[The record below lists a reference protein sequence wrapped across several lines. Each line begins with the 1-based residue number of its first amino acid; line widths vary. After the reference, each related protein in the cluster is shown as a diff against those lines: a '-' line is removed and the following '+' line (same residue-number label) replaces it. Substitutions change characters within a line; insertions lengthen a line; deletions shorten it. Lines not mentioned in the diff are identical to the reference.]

1 MPLLFFI
8 KSKSMAKEL
17 RKKDALEYHEKGR
30 PGKIEVV
37 PTKATKTQRDLS
49 LAYSPG
55 VAEPCKEI
63 AANKEAV
70 YRYTAK
76 GNLVAVISN
85 GTAVLGLGDIGPEAG
100 KPVMEGKGVLFKIFA
115 DIDVFDIEINEKD
128 PVKFVEIVRSLEPTF
143 GGINLEDIKAP
154 ECFYIEKELREQLTI
169 PVMHDDQHGTAIISA
184 AALLNAL
191 QIQKKKIEKVQ
202 FVVNGA
208 GAAAMACIQLYV
220 ALGAK
225 PENFCIFDRKGSL
238 YAGRTDLEGFKQKF
252 ANAKDDTT
260 LDKAMKGADVFI
272 GLSVGNV
279 VTTDMV
285 KSMAK
290 NPIIFAMANPDPE
303 ITYPDACAARNDLI
317 MATGRSDYPNQ
328 VNNVLGFPYI
338 FRGALDVRAT
348 QINEAMKLAAV
359 KALAELAQTPVPD
372 IVNLAYN
379 TTNITFGPN
388 YIIPKPLDPR
398 LLSAVAPAVAK
409 AAIESGVAQKPITD
423 WDTYVTDLNK
433 RLGLDNQVMRV
444 LGSKAKKDPR
454 RIVFAEA
461 DNVKILKSAQV
472 VFDEGIGYPIL
483 LGDENKIRLLAQTN
497 SIDIEGIPIFDPR
510 SDAMEEKRNQYA
522 EVFFKKRQR
531 KGFNYYESKKIM
543 KDRNYFGCMM
553 VEMGDADAM
562 ISGLVKNYPDT
573 IRPALHC
580 IGLEEGIKRL
590 AGMYLM
596 LTKKGP
602 IFLADTTVN
611 FNPTAEELAEIT
623 LLAARE
629 IRHFNIIPRIAM
641 LSYSNF
647 GSSNSPEARLVAD
660 AKNLVKQK
668 MPSLIVDGEMQAAVA
683 FNNEILKE
691 NYPFSELVDKDV
703 NTLIFPNLASGN
715 IAYNLLKEVGQS
727 DAIGPVLL
735 GLKKPVHVLQLGSS
749 VRNIVNMAIIAVVDA
764 QLKSQATNDEVIKR
778 SPWWKRFKKSKE
790 PDMQLD

>member
-1 MPLLFFI
+1 
-8 KSKSMAKEL
+8 MAKEL

-63 AANKEAV
+63 AANKENV

-128 PVKFVEIVRSLEPTF
+128 PVKFVEIVRALEPTF

-191 QIQKKKIEKVQ
+191 QVQKKKIDKVR

-252 ANAKDDTT
+252 ANAKEDST

-279 VTTDMV
+279 VTVDMV

-290 NPIIFAMANPDPE
+290 NPIVFAMANPDPE
-303 ITYPDACAARNDLI
+303 ISWNDATSARNDII

-359 KALAELAQTPVPD
+359 KSLADLAQTPVPD

-379 TTNITFGPN
+379 ATNITFGAN

-398 LLSAVAPAVAK
+398 LLATVAPAVAK

-423 WDTYVTDLNK
+423 WDGYVTDLNK

-444 LGSKAKKDPR
+444 LGNKAKKDPR

-461 DNVKILKSAQV
+461 DNIKILKSAQV
-472 VFDEGIGYPIL
+472 VFDEGVGYPIL
-483 LGDENKIRLLAQTN
+483 LGDENKIRNLAQAN
-497 SIDIEGIPIFDPR
+497 GIDIEGIPIFDPR
-510 SDAMEEKRNQYA
+510 SDAMEEKRNQYG
-522 EVFFKKRQR
+522 ELFFKKRQR
-531 KGFNYYESKKIM
+531 KGFNFYESKKVM

-580 IGLEEGIKRL
+580 IGLEEGVNRI

-629 IRHFNIIPRIAM
+629 IRNFNIIPRIAM

-647 GSSNSPEARLVAD
+647 GSSNSPEARLVAE
-660 AKNLVKQK
+660 AKKLVKQK

-683 FNNEILKE
+683 FNNELLRE

-727 DAIGPVLL
+727 DAIGPILL

-764 QLKSQATNDEVIKR
+764 QINSQAATEEEIKR
-778 SPWWKRFKKSKE
+778 SPWWKRLKKRKE
-790 PDMQLD
+790 VDARFEG